1 MEKKLKVEEIYQCV
15 NLLSGFQQNN
25 EKGEVINSVL
35 GFCNE
40 KGISEGIRRIAN
52 KTLKKLNENY
62 PKDQFQEIIKL
73 EVKELYDG
81 ILPENYEENGEDN
94 AKLANLKQGKI
105 KELAESEVVIVFEE
119 LPDWEVMNKR
129 LEESKQNLSFN
140 YVYIFERLFL
150 NY

>member
-1 MEKKLKVEEIYQCV
+1 MEKTLKVEELYQCM
-15 NLLSGFQQNN
+15 NLLSGFQTNN

-40 KGISEGIRRIAN
+40 KSISEGIRRIAN
-52 KTLKKLNENY
+52 KVAKKVAENY
-62 PKDQFQEIIKL
+62 PKEQFQNIFSLTIKDVL
-73 EVKELYDG
+73 SEDAKEEDPEKYLISVK
-81 ILPENYEENGEDN
+81 N
-94 AKLANLKQGKI
+94 AKI
-105 KELAESEVVIVFEE
+105 KELAESEVVINFEE

-140 YVYIFERLFL
+140 YVYLFEKLFL